1 MKVST
6 LAAAE
11 QTDALEIGL
20 AQQVGGQQGY
30 FENYQALMMDM
41 LQCTFTFSEDE
52 VRLGT
57 ILGNEAII
65 RRLRSLSNMSDVP
78 LLDLMQD
85 VLLANLMSRI
95 LLKRVGE
102 GVPVRVQQLAGP
114 LLAVGLHYGLDKETA
129 QTLVQNLIE
138 VVVVKRQVG
147 LIMGAVAWHFPESYL
162 NAMEY
167 YPVSTHA
174 LEPTTRK

>member
-1 MKVST
+1 
-6 LAAAE
+6 
-11 QTDALEIGL
+11 
-20 AQQVGGQQGY
+20 
-30 FENYQALMMDM
+30 
-41 LQCTFTFSEDE
+41 
-52 VRLGT
+52 
-57 ILGNEAII
+57 
-65 RRLRSLSNMSDVP
+65 MSP

-102 GVPVRVQQLAGP
+102 GVPVRVQQLAG
-114 LLAVGLHYGLDKETA
+114 ARCWRWASHYGLDKETA

-174 LEPTTRK
+174 LEPTTRNKKTKPPGILPGRFCALKGQICGRGDEPSQSPLRSTALPKGEPLAKRAGLVLIGQLLEETIL